1 MLRYSYVFRGEVASK
16 KNSRMLVH
24 SNGRSFL
31 LPSERYR
38 EWEKNAKSVI
48 SLYGR
53 PAAPFKAAR
62 LSIRIYHGDTVR
74 RDTNNAT
81 QGIQDVLVEM
91 GVIEDDNWMVIGSPE
106 VSHFID
112 VADPRMEVDVLET
125 EPVDYGAAFKAA
137 RKALKKKK

>member
-48 SLYGR
+48 SLCGR

-62 LSIRIYHGDTVR
+62 LSIRIYHGDAVR

-125 EPVDYGAAFKAA
+125 EPVDYGSAFKAA

>member
-1 MLRYSYVFRGEVASK
+1 MASK

-48 SLYGR
+48 SLYGH

-62 LSIRIYHGDTVR
+62 LSIRIYHGDAVR

-112 VADPRMEVDVLET
+112 VTDPRMEVDVLET

>member
-1 MLRYSYVFRGEVASK
+1 MSSK

-53 PAAPFKAAR
+53 PAAPFKSAS
-62 LSIRIYHGDTVR
+62 LSIRIYHGDAVR

>member
-24 SNGRSFL
+24 GHGRSFL

-53 PAAPFKAAR
+53 PATPFKAAR
-62 LSIRIYHGDTVR
+62 LSIRIYHGDAVR

-106 VSHFID
+106 VMHFVD
-112 VADPRMEVDVLET
+112 VADPRMEVTVTET
-125 EPVDYGAAFKAA
+125 EPVDYKAIFKAA
-137 RKALKKKK
+137 RKELKKKN

>member
-24 SNGRSFL
+24 AKGRSFL

-38 EWEKNAKSVI
+38 EAKSVI

-53 PAAPFKAAR
+53 PATPFKAAR
-62 LSIRIYHGDTVR
+62 LSIRIYHGDAVR

-91 GVIEDDNWMVIGSPE
+91 GVIEDDNWMVIGTPE

-125 EPVDYGAAFKAA
+125 EPVDYREAFKAA
-137 RKALKKKK
+137 RKALKR

>member
-1 MLRYSYVFRGEVASK
+1 
-16 KNSRMLVH
+16 MLVH

-53 PAAPFKAAR
+53 PAAPFKSAR
-62 LSIRIYHGDTVR
+62 LSIRIYHGDAVR

-91 GVIEDDNWMVIGSPE
+91 GVIADDNWMVIGSPE
-106 VSHFID
+106 VLHFID

>member
-1 MLRYSYVFRGEVASK
+1 MASK

-48 SLYGR
+48 SLYGL

-62 LSIRIYHGDTVR
+62 LSIRIYHGDAVR

-125 EPVDYGAAFKAA
+125 DPVDYGAAFKAA